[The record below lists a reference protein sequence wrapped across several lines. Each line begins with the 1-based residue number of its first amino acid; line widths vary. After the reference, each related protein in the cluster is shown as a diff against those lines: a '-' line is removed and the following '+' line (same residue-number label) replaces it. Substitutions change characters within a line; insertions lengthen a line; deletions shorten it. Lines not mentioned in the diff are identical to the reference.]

1 MANLFFSRNTR
12 VLLSDGTT
20 VWEIPVLDGFSFS
33 QATNASEITLNEMSA
48 SGGTTSR
55 RGRQMFNDS
64 YAPAEWSFSTYAR
77 PFKSVVDKTTGWDGN
92 AIKTHAVEEALW
104 AYLVSNPTFTPGGSS
119 GDGAWTTSIANAT
132 STCTIDF
139 NDSNVSALGTFDLFF
154 VMGEG
159 TVANATHTVYKLEG
173 AVVNSAG
180 IDFDID
186 GISTINWS
194 GFAKLISEL
203 DTPASNLPAV
213 TINEAITSTNNFIR
227 NRLTTLTATNVA
239 FLTDTD
245 GDGTPEAG
253 ENSPTAYTLTL
264 TGGNLNFENNIT
276 FLTPETLGVV
286 NQPIGHVTGTR
297 TIGGAFTCYLSNAT
311 AGSMDLYEDLQE
323 ATTTITNDFNLVFD
337 IGGATAPA
345 MKVTIPSAHLEI
357 PTHSIEDVISLET
370 TFHALPTDLDTADEA
385 SIVYAGAA
393 Y

>member
-12 VLLSDGTT
+12 VLMSDGTT

-55 RGRQMFNDS
+55 RGRKMFNDS

-77 PFKSVVDKTTGWDGN
+77 PFKSVVDATTGWDGS

-132 STCTIDF
+132 ATCTIDF

-159 TVANATHTVYKLEG
+159 TTIANGTHTVYKLEG

-180 IDFDID
+180 VDFDID
-186 GISTINWS
+186 GISTINWA
-194 GFAKLISEL
+194 GFAKLITEV
-203 DTPASNLPAV
+203 DTPATSTPAV
-213 TINEAITSTNNFIR
+213 TINEAITSTKNFIR
-227 NRLTTLTATNVA
+227 NRLTTLTATATAAQSIV
-239 FLTDTD
+239 
-245 GDGTPEAG
+245 G
-253 ENSPTAYTLTL
+253 AYTLTL
-264 TGGNLNFENNIT
+264 TGGSISFENNIT

-297 TIGGAFTCYLSNAT
+297 TIGGSFTCYLSNAT

-323 ATTTITNDFNLVFD
+323 STSTITNDFNLIFD
-337 IGGATAPA
+337 IGGASAPA
-345 MKVTIPSAHLEI
+345 MKVTIPNAHLEI
-357 PTHSIEDVISLET
+357 PTHSIEDVISIET
-370 TFHALPTDLDTADEA
+370 NFHALPSDLDTADEA
-385 SIVYAGAA
+385 SIVYAGTA